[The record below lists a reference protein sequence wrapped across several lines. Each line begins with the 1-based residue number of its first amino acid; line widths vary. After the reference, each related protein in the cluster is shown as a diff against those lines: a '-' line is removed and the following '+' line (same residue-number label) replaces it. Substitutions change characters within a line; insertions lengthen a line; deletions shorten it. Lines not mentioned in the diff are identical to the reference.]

1 MLNWL
6 EIIKPRVVK
15 TTYAG
20 YERIVKGKVYN
31 YFKKLDVSLKD
42 LKPYPIQDFY
52 TELYKLGLKGNT
64 ILGYHANIRKALQY
78 AVKCELIL
86 TNPADKVDKPKKEQY
101 IATYY
106 NKTIIIRHTI
116 SQTKVN
122 GKLQIV
128 AEDKTK
134 NQSSYRTLPLIP
146 EIEELLLEEK
156 ASQEYNKKIF
166 KKSYLN
172 KDGYICVNTDGSILK
187 PDYVSHKFNQILK
200 NNNLRPIRFHDLR
213 HSCASLLLSN
223 KVSMKDIQIW
233 LGHSSYNTTANIYT
247 HVDIESKQ
255 NSALVIGNALNFSES
270 TQDPQKDD
278 EEEMEL

>member
-1 MLNWL
+1 MDVKEQYSIMFTNYPDIINIEQMQNMLGGISLTLAYSLIKENKIKAMKIGRQYKITKANIKFCDFMINWL
-6 EIIKPRVVK
+6 DIIKPRVVK

-42 LKPYPIQDFY
+42 LKPYHIQDFY
-52 TELYKLGLKGNT
+52 TELYNLGLKGNT
-64 ILGYHANIRKALQY
+64 ILRYHANIRKALQY

-86 TNPADKVDKPKKEQY
+86 TNPADKIDKPKKEQY

-106 NKTIIIRHTI
+106 NKA
-116 SQTKVN
+116 Q
-122 GKLQIV
+122 L
-128 AEDKTK
+128 
-134 NQSSYRTLPLIP
+134 
-146 EIEELLLEEK
+146 K
-156 ASQEYNKKIF
+156 ANQEYNKKVF

-172 KDGYICVNTDGSILK
+172 ENGYVCVNTDGSILK

-200 NNNLRPIRFHDLR
+200 NNNLKSIRFHDLR
-213 HSCASLLLSN
+213 HSCASLLLLN

-247 HVDIESKQ
+247 HVDTESKQ
-255 NSALVIGNALNFSES
+255 NSALVI
-270 TQDPQKDD
+270 
-278 EEEMEL
+278 